1 MFWGYGFDILA
12 CGTYTTVQVTS
23 HWELTHFCMRL
34 NLTELG
40 VNVRATVYQV
50 TAQEQPEVGLQS
62 FSTQNWVQGAQ
73 KNTKKASSEVSCE
86 SSEHGSEIT

>member
-1 MFWGYGFDILA
+1 
-12 CGTYTTVQVTS
+12 
-23 HWELTHFCMRL
+23 MRL

-50 TAQEQPEVGLQS
+50 TAQEQPKVGLQS